1 LDVDRRRF
9 LTASLGLAGGSALLT
24 GCGKQ
29 NKAQG
34 DIAGE
39 KPEKSAPEA
48 AASDVS
54 DVVVLNSA
62 LDLEHRAV
70 AAYTAAIGA
79 LSGPNLRT
87 AREFR
92 DHERAHVLALT
103 RAIKSMGGTPNQAAG
118 HYSFPRLTTQNAVL
132 RFAINL
138 ENTAVAAYVDAIPR
152 LNTAGLRAET
162 AAIVATEAE
171 HLAVLNGALSQR
183 SSPTAFVTGL
193 PANQAVGA

>member
-29 NKAQG
+29 NKAG
-34 DIAGE
+34 GEIAGE
-39 KPEKSAPEA
+39 KPQKSASEPVDN
-48 AASDVS
+48 DVS

-118 HYSFPRLTTQNAVL
+118 HYTFPRLPSQNAVL
-132 RFAINL
+132 RFAIDL
-138 ENTAVAAYVDAIPR
+138 EDTAVAAYIDAIPR
-152 LNTAGLRAET
+152 LNTADLRAET

-171 HLAVLNGALSQR
+171 HLAVLSGALAQR

-193 PANQAVGA
+193 PAGQAVGA